1 MAEEQSTP
9 ATTEAATEEAAAE
22 GSLLDQIMQETRLK
36 PSDEGYSIAK
46 RGVEA
51 FIAEL
56 LSPQRGEEK
65 VDKAIVDHMIA
76 ELDKKLSVQ
85 VDQVLHH
92 DDFQKLESSWRG
104 LHFVID
110 RTNFRENIKLELL
123 SVSKD
128 ELLDD
133 FEDSPE
139 IVKSG
144 LYKNVYTA
152 EYGQFGGNPV
162 GAIIGNYDFGPGP
175 QDMSLLKNIASVSAM
190 AHAPFI
196 AAASAQF
203 FGLDDFLKLPNLK
216 DLNAIFE
223 GPQYAKWQSF
233 RETEDAR
240 YVGLTMPRFLL
251 RLPYG
256 QDSNPIKAFNYEENV
271 QGDHQSYL
279 WGNTSF
285 AFATRLTDSF
295 AKYRWCPNIIGPQSG
310 GAVEDLPLHQYEA
323 MGEVETKIPTEVLVT
338 DRREFELAEEGFI
351 G

>member
-1 MAEEQSTP
+1 MAESEQSP
-9 ATTEAATEEAAAE
+9 QAATEVAETTE

-36 PSDEGYSIAK
+36 PSDEGYGIAK

-56 LSPQRGEEK
+56 LTPKHDREK
-65 VDKAIVDHMIA
+65 VDKKLVDQMIA

-85 VDQVLHH
+85 VDQILHH
-92 DDFQKLESSWRG
+92 EDFQKLESAWTG
-104 LHFVID
+104 LKFVID
-110 RTNFRENIKLELL
+110 RTNFRENIKVEML

-128 ELLDD
+128 ELRED

-144 LYKNVYTA
+144 LYKHVYTA
-152 EYGQFGGNPV
+152 EYGQFGGSPV

-190 AHAPFI
+190 SHAPFI
-196 AAASAQF
+196 AAAGPEF
-203 FGLDDFLKLPNLK
+203 FGLDDYQKLPNLK
-216 DLNAIFE
+216 DLKSIFE

-233 RETEDAR
+233 RESEDAR

-256 QDSNPIKAFNYEENV
+256 ENSNPIKAFNYEENV
-271 QGDHQSYL
+271 KGNHQSTIS
-279 WGNTSF
+279 GAIRHS
-285 AFATRLTDSF
+285 RLPP
-295 AKYRWCPNIIGPQSG
+295 A
-310 GAVEDLPLHQYEA
+310 
-323 MGEVETKIPTEVLVT
+323 
-338 DRREFELAEEGFI
+338 
-351 G
+351 